1 MHIIYRNTDMILQV
15 NNISKSFGEE
25 TVLNGVSFHMN
36 EHEKVALIGRN
47 GAGKTTLLRI
57 ILGELPADEGEITI
71 AKTTTVGYLSQH
83 QDLSGEC
90 SIYEEVLSA
99 KQHLVTIET
108 KMRAV
113 EEEMK
118 HLSGDALDEAYREY
132 ERLNHAFEQDNG
144 YALRSE
150 VTGIIKGLGFH
161 EDEFDK
167 PINTL
172 SGGQKTRVALGRL
185 LLLCPDLIIL
195 DEPTNHLD
203 ITSIAWLEG
212 YLSQYKGA
220 VLVVSHDRYF
230 LNKIVSKVVEI
241 EHNKSISYPGN
252 YDTFYEK
259 KAQVREAELRR
270 YINQQNE
277 IRHQEEVI
285 AKLKSFNR
293 EKSIK
298 RAESREKMLAKI
310 ERVERPLGEEQ
321 GMHIRLTPAVES
333 GKDVLTVRGLAKAY
347 PGHPLFSNID
357 FLIQKGERV
366 ALLGE
371 NGTGKTTMLK
381 IIRGIVAQDAGSI
394 REGSRVCIGYYDQEQ
409 QNFDESNTVFE
420 EISDTYPGM
429 SNTEIR
435 SILASFLF
443 TGDDVFK
450 VISSLSGGER
460 GRLSLVKLMLSEAN
474 FLLLDEPTN
483 HLDITSKEILEEALR
498 NYAGTVFYV
507 SHDRYFVEKTA
518 TRILELTHETIL
530 SYAGNYSYYLEQKE
544 HAENAAFGTDVPKS
558 SGSASAPETESKL
571 DWREQKEAQ
580 ARKRKLQNRINQLEQ
595 TVERLESRITEI
607 DELMA
612 SPEICTNSLRL
623 NELGKERESAE
634 EELLS
639 AMTEWEEIQSKTE

>member
-1 MHIIYRNTDMILQV
+1 MILQV

-25 TVLNGVSFHMN
+25 TVLKGVSFHMN

-57 ILGELPADEGEITI
+57 ILGELSADEGEITI
-71 AKTTTVGYLSQH
+71 AKTTTIGYLSQH
-83 QDLSGEC
+83 QDLSGERG
-90 SIYEEVLSA
+90 IYDEVLSA
-99 KQHLVTIET
+99 KQHLVTIEA

-118 HLSGDALDEAYREY
+118 HLSGDALDEAYKEY
-132 ERLNHAFEQDNG
+132 ERLNHTFEQENG

-150 VTGIIKGLGFH
+150 VSGIIKGLGFH

-241 EHNKSISYPGN
+241 EHNKSMSYQGN

-259 KAQVREAELRR
+259 KAMVREAELRR

-277 IRHQEEVI
+277 IKHQEEVI

-333 GKDVLTVRGLAKAY
+333 GKDVLTVRGLAKSY

-381 IIRGIVAQDAGSI
+381 IIRGLVEQDAGTVK
-394 REGSRVCIGYYDQEQ
+394 EGSRVCIGYYDQEQ

-435 SILASFLF
+435 NILASFLF

-518 TRILELTHETIL
+518 TRILELKHETIL
-530 SYAGNYSYYLEQKE
+530 SYDGNYSYYLAQKE
-544 HAENAAFGTDVPKS
+544 HAENAAFGTETPKS
-558 SGSASAPETESKL
+558 SGPVSAVETESKL

-580 ARKRKLQNRINQLEQ
+580 ARKRKLQNRIATLEN
-595 TVERLESRITEI
+595 TIERCESRITEI
-607 DELMA
+607 DGLMA
-612 SPEICTNSLRL
+612 SPEICTNSFRL
-623 NELGKERESAE
+623 NELGKERESVE

-639 AMTEWEEIQSKTE
+639 AMTEWEELSNEE

>member
-1 MHIIYRNTDMILQV
+1 MILQV

-25 TVLNGVSFHMN
+25 TVLKGVSFHMN

-57 ILGELPADEGEITI
+57 ILGELSADEGEITI
-71 AKTTTVGYLSQH
+71 AKTTTIGYLSQH
-83 QDLSGEC
+83 QDLSGERG
-90 SIYEEVLSA
+90 IYDEVLSA
-99 KQHLVTIET
+99 KQHLVTIEA

-118 HLSGDALDEAYREY
+118 HLSGDALDEAYKEY
-132 ERLNHAFEQDNG
+132 ERLNHTFEQENG

-150 VTGIIKGLGFH
+150 VSGIIKGLGFH

-241 EHNKSISYPGN
+241 EHNKSMSYQGN

-259 KAQVREAELRR
+259 KAMVREAELRR

-277 IRHQEEVI
+277 IKHQEEVI

-333 GKDVLTVRGLAKAY
+333 GKDVLTVRGLAKSY

-381 IIRGIVAQDAGSI
+381 IIRGIVEQDAGTVK
-394 REGSRVCIGYYDQEQ
+394 EGSRVCIGYYDQEQ

-435 SILASFLF
+435 NILASFLF

-518 TRILELTHETIL
+518 TRILELKHETIL
-530 SYAGNYSYYLEQKE
+530 SYDGNYSYYLAQKE
-544 HAENAAFGTDVPKS
+544 HAENAAFGIETPKS
-558 SGSASAPETESKL
+558 SGPVSAAETESKL

-580 ARKRKLQNRINQLEQ
+580 ARKRKLQNRIATLEN
-595 TVERLESRITEI
+595 TIERCESRITEI
-607 DELMA
+607 DGLMA
-612 SPEICTNSLRL
+612 SPEICTNSFRL
-623 NELGKERESAE
+623 NELGKERESVE

-639 AMTEWEEIQSKTE
+639 AMTEWEELSNEE

>member
-1 MHIIYRNTDMILQV
+1 MILQV

-25 TVLNGVSFHMN
+25 TVLKGVSFHMN

-57 ILGELPADEGEITI
+57 ILGELSADEGEITI
-71 AKTTTVGYLSQH
+71 AKTTTIGYLSQH
-83 QDLSGEC
+83 QDLRGERG
-90 SIYEEVLSA
+90 IYDEVLSA
-99 KQHLVTIET
+99 KQHLVTIEA

-118 HLSGDALDEAYREY
+118 HLSGDALDEAYKEY
-132 ERLNHAFEQDNG
+132 ERLNHTFEQENG

-150 VTGIIKGLGFH
+150 VSGIIKGLGFH

-241 EHNKSISYPGN
+241 EHNKSMSYQGN

-259 KAQVREAELRR
+259 KAMVREAELRR

-277 IRHQEEVI
+277 IKHQEEVI

-333 GKDVLTVRGLAKAY
+333 GKDVLTVRGLAKSY

-381 IIRGIVAQDAGSI
+381 IIRGIVEQDAGTVK
-394 REGSRVCIGYYDQEQ
+394 EGSRVCIGYYDQEQ

-435 SILASFLF
+435 NILASFLF

-518 TRILELTHETIL
+518 TRILELKHETIL
-530 SYAGNYSYYLEQKE
+530 SYDGNYSYYLAQKE
-544 HAENAAFGTDVPKS
+544 HAENAAFGAETPKS
-558 SGSASAPETESKL
+558 SGPVSAVETESKL

-580 ARKRKLQNRINQLEQ
+580 ARKRKLQNRIATLEN
-595 TVERLESRITEI
+595 TIERCESRITEI
-607 DELMA
+607 DGLMA
-612 SPEICTNSLRL
+612 SPEICTNSFRL
-623 NELGKERESAE
+623 NELGKERESVE

-639 AMTEWEEIQSKTE
+639 AMTEWEELSNEE

>member
-1 MHIIYRNTDMILQV
+1 MILQV

-25 TVLNGVSFHMN
+25 TVLKGVSFHMN

-57 ILGELPADEGEITI
+57 ILGELSADEGEITI
-71 AKTTTVGYLSQH
+71 AKTTTIGYLSQH
-83 QDLSGEC
+83 QDLSGERG
-90 SIYEEVLSA
+90 IYDEVLSA
-99 KQHLVTIET
+99 KQHLVTIEA

-118 HLSGDALDEAYREY
+118 HLSGDALDEAYKEY
-132 ERLNHAFEQDNG
+132 ERLNHTFEQENG

-150 VTGIIKGLGFH
+150 VSGIIKGLGFH

-241 EHNKSISYPGN
+241 EHNKSMSYQGN

-259 KAQVREAELRR
+259 KAMVREAELRR

-277 IRHQEEVI
+277 IKHQEEVI

-333 GKDVLTVRGLAKAY
+333 GKDVLTVRGLAKSY

-381 IIRGIVAQDAGSI
+381 IIRGLVEQDAGTVK
-394 REGSRVCIGYYDQEQ
+394 EGSRVCIGYYDQEQ

-429 SNTEIR
+429 NNTEIR
-435 SILASFLF
+435 NILASFLF
-443 TGDDVFK
+443 TGDEVFK

-498 NYAGTVFYV
+498 NYGGTVFYV

-518 TRILELTHETIL
+518 TRILELKHETIL
-530 SYAGNYSYYLEQKE
+530 SYDGNYSYYLAQKE
-544 HAENAAFGTDVPKS
+544 HAENAAFGTETPKS
-558 SGSASAPETESKL
+558 SGPVSAAETESKL

-580 ARKRKLQNRINQLEQ
+580 ARKRKLQNRITTLEN
-595 TVERLESRITEI
+595 TIERCESRITEI
-607 DELMA
+607 DGLMA
-612 SPEICTNSLRL
+612 SPEICTNSFRL
-623 NELGKERESAE
+623 NELGKERESVE

-639 AMTEWEEIQSKTE
+639 AMTEWEELSNEE

>member
-1 MHIIYRNTDMILQV
+1 MILQV

-57 ILGELPADEGEITI
+57 ILGELSADEGEITI
-71 AKTTTVGYLSQH
+71 AKTTTIGYLSQH
-83 QDLSGEC
+83 QDLSGERG
-90 SIYEEVLSA
+90 IYDEVLSA
-99 KQHLVTIET
+99 KQHLVTIEA

-118 HLSGDALDEAYREY
+118 HLSGDALDEAYKEY
-132 ERLNHAFEQDNG
+132 ERLNHTFEQENG

-150 VTGIIKGLGFH
+150 VSGIIKGLGFH

-241 EHNKSISYPGN
+241 EHNKSMSYQGN

-259 KAQVREAELRR
+259 KAMVREAELRR

-277 IRHQEEVI
+277 IKHQEEVI

-333 GKDVLTVRGLAKAY
+333 GKDVLTVRGLAKSY

-381 IIRGIVAQDAGSI
+381 IIRGLVEQDAGTVK
-394 REGSRVCIGYYDQEQ
+394 EGSRVCIGYYDQEQ

-435 SILASFLF
+435 NILASFLF

-518 TRILELTHETIL
+518 TRILELKHETIL
-530 SYAGNYSYYLEQKE
+530 SYDGNYSYYLAQKE
-544 HAENAAFGTDVPKS
+544 HAENAAFGTETPKS
-558 SGSASAPETESKL
+558 SGPVSAVETESKL

-580 ARKRKLQNRINQLEQ
+580 ARKRKLQNRIATLEN
-595 TVERLESRITEI
+595 TIERCESRITEI
-607 DELMA
+607 DGLMA
-612 SPEICTNSLRL
+612 SPEICTNSFRL
-623 NELGKERESAE
+623 NELGKERESVE

-639 AMTEWEEIQSKTE
+639 AMTEWEELSNEE

>member
-1 MHIIYRNTDMILQV
+1 MHIIYRITDMILQV

-25 TVLNGVSFHMN
+25 TVLKGVSFHMN

-83 QDLSGEC
+83 QDLSGERG
-90 SIYEEVLSA
+90 IYDEVLSA
-99 KQHLVTIET
+99 KQHLVTIEA

-132 ERLNHAFEQDNG
+132 ERLNHTFEQDNG

-544 HAENAAFGTDVPKS
+544 HAENAAFGADVPKS

>member
-1 MHIIYRNTDMILQV
+1 MILQV

-25 TVLNGVSFHMN
+25 TVLKGVSFHMN

-57 ILGELPADEGEITI
+57 ILGELSADEGEITI
-71 AKTTTVGYLSQH
+71 AKTTTIGYLSQH
-83 QDLSGEC
+83 QDLSGERG
-90 SIYEEVLSA
+90 IYDEVLSA
-99 KQHLVTIET
+99 KQHLVTIEA

-118 HLSGDALDEAYREY
+118 HLSGDALDEAYKEY
-132 ERLNHAFEQDNG
+132 ERLNHTFEQENG

-150 VTGIIKGLGFH
+150 VSGIIKGLGFH

-241 EHNKSISYPGN
+241 EHNKSMSYQGN

-259 KAQVREAELRR
+259 KAMVREAELRR

-277 IRHQEEVI
+277 IKHQEEVI

-333 GKDVLTVRGLAKAY
+333 GKDVLTVRGLAKSY

-381 IIRGIVAQDAGSI
+381 IIRGIVEQDAGTVK
-394 REGSRVCIGYYDQEQ
+394 EGSRVCIGYYDQEQ

-435 SILASFLF
+435 NILASFLF

-450 VISSLSGGER
+450 FISSLSGGER

-518 TRILELTHETIL
+518 TRILELKHETIL
-530 SYAGNYSYYLEQKE
+530 SYDGNYSYYLAQKE
-544 HAENAAFGTDVPKS
+544 HAENAAFGIETPKS
-558 SGSASAPETESKL
+558 SGPVSAAETESKL
-571 DWREQKEAQ
+571 DWREQKESQ
-580 ARKRKLQNRINQLEQ
+580 ARKRKLQNRIATLEN
-595 TVERLESRITEI
+595 TIERCESRIKEI
-607 DELMA
+607 DGLMA
-612 SPEICTNSLRL
+612 SPEICTNSFRL
-623 NELGKERESAE
+623 NELGKERESVE

-639 AMTEWEEIQSKTE
+639 AMTEWEELSNEE

>member
-1 MHIIYRNTDMILQV
+1 MILQV

-25 TVLNGVSFHMN
+25 TVLKGVSFHMN

-57 ILGELPADEGEITI
+57 ILGELSADEGEITI
-71 AKTTTVGYLSQH
+71 AKTTTIGYLSQH
-83 QDLSGEC
+83 QDLSGERG
-90 SIYEEVLSA
+90 IYDEVLSA
-99 KQHLVTIET
+99 KQHLVTIEA

-118 HLSGDALDEAYREY
+118 HLSGDALDEAYKEY
-132 ERLNHAFEQDNG
+132 ERLNHTFEQENG

-150 VTGIIKGLGFH
+150 VSGIIKGLGFH

-241 EHNKSISYPGN
+241 EHNKSMSYQGN

-259 KAQVREAELRR
+259 KAMVREAELRR

-277 IRHQEEVI
+277 IKHQEEVI

-333 GKDVLTVRGLAKAY
+333 GKDVLTVRGLAKSY

-381 IIRGIVAQDAGSI
+381 IIRGIVEQDAGTVK
-394 REGSRVCIGYYDQEQ
+394 EGSRVCIGYYDQEQ

-435 SILASFLF
+435 NILASFLF

-518 TRILELTHETIL
+518 TRILELKHETIL
-530 SYAGNYSYYLEQKE
+530 SYDGNYSYYLAQKE
-544 HAENAAFGTDVPKS
+544 HAENAAFGAETPKS
-558 SGSASAPETESKL
+558 SGPVSAAETESKL

-580 ARKRKLQNRINQLEQ
+580 ARKRKLQNRIATLEN
-595 TVERLESRITEI
+595 TIERCESRITEI
-607 DELMA
+607 DGLMA
-612 SPEICTNSLRL
+612 SPEICTNSFRL
-623 NELGKERESAE
+623 NELGKERESVE

-639 AMTEWEEIQSKTE
+639 AMTEWEELCNEE